1 MHSKYRVVFHW
12 SAGFLHLFPLIMSD
26 PVGIPVRLMI
36 QGLLMYLL
44 HDQAPFCYVFANTL
58 VAFEIHISIGLELV

>member
-1 MHSKYRVVFHW
+1 
-12 SAGFLHLFPLIMSD
+12 MSD
-26 PVGIPVRLMI
+26 SVGIPVRLMI